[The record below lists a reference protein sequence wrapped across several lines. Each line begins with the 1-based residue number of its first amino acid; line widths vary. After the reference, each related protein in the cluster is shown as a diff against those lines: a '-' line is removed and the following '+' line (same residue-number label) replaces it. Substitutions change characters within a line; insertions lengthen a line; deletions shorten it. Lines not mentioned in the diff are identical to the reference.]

1 MYFAEFTQTEF
12 EPKELLARLSQQ
24 RNIADCYGRN
34 LRKSVRSGG
43 LVGDSNI
50 SRRDGLRIVAL
61 FGKAF
66 LASIV
71 ANLPMF
77 ALLLVPQLMRS
88 RAGSETLL
96 AIGTV
101 VYLGLITLALLT
113 TPRVTA
119 RAAPNEGWLPSTA
132 NATVHRIFQTQRG
145 AFWQR
150 IGEWC
155 VLFALAQ
162 GAGLLIAWLLPY
174 VSDNPRFGIPGQSR
188 WIVHYRNYFVQAVTV
203 YLFSCFSFAWLGM
216 RFRALARK

>member
-24 RNIADCYGRN
+24 RNIADFYGRI

-50 SRRDGLRIVAL
+50 SRRDGLRIVSL

-101 VYLGLITLALLT
+101 VYLSLITLALLT

-119 RAAPNEGWLPSTA
+119 RAVPTS
-132 NATVHRIFQTQRG
+132 
-145 AFWQR
+145 
-150 IGEWC
+150 
-155 VLFALAQ
+155 
-162 GAGLLIAWLLPY
+162 LLLEE
-174 VSDNPRFGIPGQSR
+174 
-188 WIVHYRNYFVQAVTV
+188 
-203 YLFSCFSFAWLGM
+203 
-216 RFRALARK
+216 